1 MPSLSGIARACHRR
15 RWTTVI
21 GWLLVALTLAG
32 VGGMAGPEFDS
43 EYALPDTDSQRAYDV
58 LEDHFPERAAGTGD
72 IVLYAD
78 AGLDNPA
85 IRDRA
90 EQVLDAAR
98 SADPVVADV
107 IPHTDAARGGRV
119 SDDGTTGIATI
130 VFTTSRTEV
139 PDEAAEAIK
148 ERLTALSGQGLT
160 VELSG
165 TMFAPVPS
173 TGMSETVGLAAAL
186 VILLAAFGSLAMA
199 GLPIVVALTGLL
211 ASLGGVMLLTKAMD
225 VPDFSMSVA
234 LMIVLGVGVDYA
246 LFIATR
252 YRTARRDGQSPQD
265 AVATAAGTS
274 GHAVAFAGTTVIVS
288 LAGMFFMGVPFVY
301 GLAVACML
309 GVAVTL
315 GLALTLV
322 PALLALTDR
331 WLTPTG
337 RLERR
342 TTRRATATATGTGAG
357 MARRRPLAVALGGT
371 VVLLAL
377 CAPATAMRLGS
388 ADAGNAPASDTT
400 RRAHDLKQEAFG
412 PGSTAPFMVV
422 ADLHGATPGQLDELA
437 RGLQST
443 PGVAAVT
450 PPALSPDGQAAVIT
464 VIPTTTAQDE
474 ATPELVREL
483 RQDVLPRAAHGTDTR
498 LHVGGVTATFQDLT
512 DRMAGRLL
520 PFVLAVVVISA
531 LVLAAMFRSVLLP
544 AQAVILTLLS
554 LGAAYGLLTAVFQW
568 GWAAGLFG
576 AGRTGPLESYMPM
589 TLMAL
594 LFGLGM
600 DYQVFV
606 LTRIREAHA
615 RTGDARTAVG
625 EGLHASRRVVLAAA
639 LIMAAVF
646 ASYTLSP
653 DRIMKQF
660 GLGLAAGVLAAAAA
674 VLVITPALLHT
685 LGQRAWP
692 THRVRP
698 GGIPVRI
705 PPGARPR
712 SDEGAVRM
720 RTRR

>member
-1 MPSLSGIARACHRR
+1 MLSLSGIALACHRR

-21 GWLLVALTLAG
+21 GWLLVALTLAS
-32 VGGMAGPEFDS
+32 VGGMASPEFDS

-58 LEDHFPERAAGTGD
+58 LERHFPEQAAGTGD
-72 IVLYAD
+72 IVLHAD

-90 EQVLDAAR
+90 EQVLNAAR
-98 SADPVVADV
+98 QADPMVADV
-107 IPHTDAARGGRV
+107 IPHTDAPRGGRI

-148 ERLTALSGQGLT
+148 ERLTGMSGQTGLT

-186 VILLAAFGSLAMA
+186 VVLLAAFGSLAMA

-252 YRTARRDGQSPQD
+252 YRTARRDGQPPQD

-342 TTRRATATATGTGAG
+342 TTHRTTATGTGTR

-437 RGLQST
+437 HSLQGT
-443 PGVAAVT
+443 PGVAGVT

-483 RQDVLPRAAHGTDTR
+483 RQDVLPQAAHGSDMR

-531 LVLAAMFRSVLLP
+531 LVLAAMFRSILLP
-544 AQAVILTLLS
+544 VQAVILTLLS

-615 RTGDARTAVG
+615 RTSDARMAVS

-646 ASYTLSP
+646 ASFTLSP

-692 THRVRP
+692 
-698 GGIPVRI
+698 
-705 PPGARPR
+705 
-712 SDEGAVRM
+712 
-720 RTRR
+720 RTTSPAPAPDAYASTASASASAPAKV